1 MFITYTTVLY
11 RSC

>member
-1 MFITYTTVLY
+1 MPITYTTVLY